1 MNTALLAILNNN
13 VENYPHALEQ
23 QFPRILDKIMSLW
36 NKPDIDNYF
45 AELMVSK
52 RINRQGFPVEVA
64 SDIIY
69 LSVIYARQHAP
80 LNMGNPW
87 DELPD
92 HFRQQIEMQGLPFS
106 RKGFI
111 QAVESGDSIA
121 VSLFIGI
128 GLDVDI
134 CDERQWTPLMIS
146 AFNGNEEV
154 AALLIKAGA
163 SLNHRDAAGY
173 TPLHW
178 AAFNGYTEV
187 VSLLLNKGA
196 DVNASSAYGWTPLLQ
211 AVTRGYLTVSSIL
224 LSRGA
229 DVNAVS
235 DDGWTALH
243 KAAAN
248 GFLQEVLL
256 LLSKGADVR
265 ARFADGTTPI
275 DLAKKNRHQQIVL
288 ALMAKVE

>member
-36 NKPDIDNYF
+36 DTPDIDNYF

-52 RINRQGFPVEVA
+52 RINRLGFPVEVA

-69 LSVIYARQHAP
+69 LSVIHARQHAP
-80 LNMGNPW
+80 LNTANPW
-87 DELPD
+87 DELPE
-92 HFRQQIEMQGLPFS
+92 HFRQQIEMQGVPFS

-111 QAVESGDSIA
+111 QAVESGDKIA
-121 VSLFIGI
+121 VSLFIGT

-187 VSLLLNKGA
+187 VSLLLDKGA

-235 DDGWTALH
+235 DDGWTGLH

-288 ALMAKVE
+288 ALMAKN